1 MLELRNLS
9 AGYDDLIVLRNINLK
24 VEKGEKI
31 AVIGP
36 NGAGKST
43 LLKSIVR
50 SVDVKA
56 GYVTYQGEDITSLS
70 SHDRVRKGISLVP
83 EGRKLFPKM
92 TVLENLQVASY
103 SVGMNRQDCQKHL
116 EEVFSLFPRL
126 KERLSQKAGTLS
138 GGEQQMV
145 AIARGLMC
153 NPQLLLLDEPS
164 LGLAPK
170 LIDEVYEVL
179 EKLIEAGLT
188 LLIVEQ
194 QVFRVLN
201 LADRAYLLERGE
213 ITKEGVAQDLLKD
226 PIVGKAYIG

>member
-9 AGYDDLIVLRNINLK
+9 AGYDDLIVLRNINLR
-24 VEKGEKI
+24 VEKGEKV

-50 SVDVKA
+50 SVDIRA
-56 GYVTYQGEDITSLS
+56 GHITYRGEDITSLT
-70 SHDRVRKGISLVP
+70 SHGRVRKGISLVP

-103 SVGMNRQDCQKHL
+103 GVGMNQEDYQKHL
-116 EEVFSLFPRL
+116 EQVFLIFPRL
-126 KERLSQKAGTLS
+126 EERLSQKAGTLS

-170 LIDEVYEVL
+170 VIDEVYQVL
-179 EKLIEAGLT
+179 EKLIDAGLT
-188 LLIVEQ
+188 ILVVEQ
-194 QVFRVLN
+194 HVFRVLN

-213 ITKEGVAQDLLKD
+213 ITKEGIAQDLLKD
-226 PIVGKAYIG
+226 PIIGKAYIG

>member
-1 MLELRNLS
+1 MLELKNLS
-9 AGYDDLIVLRNINLK
+9 AGYDDLVVLRDVNLE
-24 VEKGEKI
+24 VEKGEKV

-103 SVGMNRQDCQKHL
+103 GVGMNREDYQKHL
-116 EEVFSLFPRL
+116 DQVFSIFPRL
-126 KERLSQKAGTLS
+126 EERLSQKARTLS

-170 LIDEVYEVL
+170 LIDEVYQVL
-179 EKLIEAGLT
+179 EKLIAAGLT
-188 LLIVEQ
+188 ILIVEQ
-194 QVFRVLN
+194 HVFRVLN
-201 LADRAYLLERGE
+201 LADRAYLLERGQ
-213 ITKEGVAQDLLKD
+213 ITREGVAQDLLKD
-226 PIVGKAYIG
+226 PSVRKAYIG